1 MVALI
6 KEEKKRCVPASLP
19 VQYLP
24 FFFLHCTKARN
35 PVIPQ
40 MPCPIFTVHCHHW
53 FWGVEDYSHLG
64 DVLVTWLQNL
74 LIIDPFVSVP
84 PFSPWK
90 ASLRRVK
97 IFISNVLCFH
107 IWILKKKHAPT
118 KRPME
123 CRPPL
128 ITLPPLTGSDLS
140 SRALCSQQ
148 SRALSPRYLYTVWG
162 TSAGSERSSCV
173 CSLSLQQAGLS
184 AKDSLG
190 AGSGTHSQ
198 L

>member
-24 FFFLHCTKARN
+24 FFLSSLYQGKKSCHSTNALSYFHCPLPPLILRCRRLLSPGWRFSHVTSKS
-35 PVIPQ
+35 PD
-40 MPCPIFTVHCHHW
+40 HW
-53 FWGVEDYSHLG
+53 
-64 DVLVTWLQNL
+64 
-74 LIIDPFVSVP
+74 PFCFCATFFPLKSFFATCQDFHFKCSVFP
-84 PFSPWK
+84 YMDF
-90 ASLRRVK
+90 
-97 IFISNVLCFH
+97 
-107 IWILKKKHAPT
+107 KKKHAPT

-140 SRALCSQQ
+140 RRALCSQQ